1 MPEETEEQPQQQDE
15 RPSADV
21 EAVETEAAEAKLPES
36 SVTVEDAGTLKKK
49 VTISVPRQ
57 RIDAKFEEMFGE
69 LGRTAQVPGFRI
81 GRAPRRLI
89 EKRFGKEVTQDV
101 RNALVGEAMGSALEG
116 RDFKVLSEPEIALE
130 EIELPEE
137 GELSFSFE
145 VEVAPEFDLPEYKG
159 IEINRPPAQ
168 VTDERVEEA
177 LTSYRKGYG
186 KLKPTKRAARAGDVV
201 VADVKIAGEQI
212 EHAVSNVELRVA
224 PGQIEGIPLEDLSKA
239 LEGVKAAES
248 CRMQTEV
255 PSGHPDENWRGKQV
269 EITLELKEVKRLEL
283 PALDEHLAEQAGF
296 ASVDELRQV
305 VRSNLQVRAQ
315 AEQQGA
321 MREQVCKY
329 LLDKTGLDVPEGVAG
344 RYASQ
349 LLARRYVGL
358 MLEGVPREQIDR
370 NLERLE
376 AAAAA
381 QATRELRLSFILGK
395 LADAEGIEVDE
406 AEVNAR
412 IAQMARQY
420 KRRPERLRQEMTN
433 EGTLDHVSSAIR
445 EEKAIARVLE
455 SAKIVDVAPEA
466 EKARPGGA
474 KAKAARKSRPA
485 RKKPSEKKTEPKRR
499 AQ

>member
-1 MPEETEEQPQQQDE
+1 MAEKTEEQPQQQDE
-15 RPSADV
+15 RPSTDV
-21 EAVETEAAEAKLPES
+21 EAPAAEAAEAKLPES

-49 VTISVPRQ
+49 VTISVPRE

-145 VEVAPEFDLPEYKG
+145 VEVAPEFDLPDYKG
-159 IEINRPPAQ
+159 LEIKRPPAE
-168 VTDERVEEA
+168 VTDEDVEEA

-186 KLKPTKRAARAGDVV
+186 RLKPTKRAARAGDVV
-201 VADVKIAGEQI
+201 VADVKIVGEQI
-212 EHAVSNVELRVA
+212 EHAASNVELRVA
-224 PGQIEGIPLEDLSKA
+224 PGQIQGIPLEDLSKA
-239 LEGVKAAES
+239 LEGAKAGES
-248 CRMQTEV
+248 RRMKTDV
-255 PSGHPDENWRGKQV
+255 PSGHPQEDWRGKQV
-269 EITLELKEVKRLEL
+269 EISLELKEVKRLQL
-283 PALDEHLAEQAGF
+283 PALDEKLAEQAGF
-296 ASVDELRQV
+296 ASVDELRQAA
-305 VRSNLQVRAQ
+305 RTNLQARAQ
-315 AEQQGA
+315 AQQQRQ
-321 MREQVCKY
+321 MRDQVCEY
-329 LLDKTGLDVPEGVAG
+329 LLDKTELDVPEGVAG

-358 MLEGVPREQIDR
+358 MLQGVPREQIDQ

-376 AAAAA
+376 LEAAA
-381 QATRELRLSFILGK
+381 QAGRELRLSFILGK
-395 LADAEGIEVDE
+395 LADAEGIEVDDG
-406 AEVNAR
+406 EVNAR

-445 EEKAIARVLE
+445 EEKAIGKVLE

-466 EKARPGGA
+466 AKPPPSGA
-474 KAKAARKSRPA
+474 KAKAGGKSAPA
-485 RKKPSEKKTEPKRR
+485 RKKSTKKKTEPKRR